1 VSLTRTIAE
10 ILLTRAQ
17 PDLIEL
23 GTRWFRL
30 LRGRWQN
37 GEWKLKT
44 AAAVPAPAGIL
55 FSSHLPL
62 CIFDE
67 TAVINAL
74 RGLYGGV
81 VPRETYAALVLPDQA
96 FHVGTLN
103 LSSVILKANPM
114 AALEREVQNTAPL
127 PLREYLLKFEIG
139 QQHGNRTLVPFCA
152 ILKPVLGEIERLFDL
167 VGIQLLSIQPSF
179 VGTSALWRQIDPA
192 PSTQPVCLMHI
203 GNEATTIGIGAPT
216 GLKRIQTIPVGVYD
230 AVTRLSKAV
239 SISARDAE
247 TALQKELILLDDP
260 TQDAQTEIPAY
271 QALEATFSTWL
282 HKLYGILQLHAAE
295 VPTDVSYRQIVL
307 SGGGAGWKNFDRLI
321 ADNLGLTVIRFE
333 TACAAKLSAA
343 FTGLEIPEGGAQ
355 GFLPLLGHLMLQP
368 WQLDRLDRVAAA

>member
-1 VSLTRTIAE
+1 MSLTRTIAE
-10 ILLTRAQ
+10 LLLSRVQ

-30 LRGRWQN
+30 LRGRWQS
-37 GEWKLKT
+37 GEWKLQS
-44 AAAVPAPAGIL
+44 AAAVPAPTGIL

-67 TAVINAL
+67 LAVADAIKS
-74 RGLYGGV
+74 LYGGV

-96 FHVGTLN
+96 FHIGTLN
-103 LSSVILKANPM
+103 LSTVILKANPI

-127 PLREYLLKFEIG
+127 PLREYLLKFELG
-139 QQHGNRTLVPFCA
+139 QQHGNRSLVPFCA
-152 ILKPVLGEIERLFDL
+152 ILKSPLGDLERLFDQL
-167 VGIQLLSIQPSF
+167 GIQLLSIQPSF
-179 VGTSALWRQIDPA
+179 VGTAALWRQIDPA
-192 PSTQPVCLMHI
+192 PSPQPVCLMHI
-203 GNEATTIGIGAPT
+203 GNEATSIGIIAPQ

-230 AVTRLSKAV
+230 AVMRLSNAV
-239 SISARDAE
+239 SISPQDAE
-247 TALQKELILLDDP
+247 SALQKELILLDDP

-295 VPTDVSYRQIVL
+295 VPADVSYRQIVL

-333 TACAAKLSAA
+333 TAFASKLSSA
-343 FTGLEIPEGGAQ
+343 FSGIEVPGGPQ
-355 GFLPLLGHLMLQP
+355 GFIPLLGHLMLQP
-368 WQLDRLDRVAAA
+368 WKMDRLDRVAAA